1 MSEPVVLSIG
11 TTHPWNVAGVGL
23 DLRIAQEYGVRALTV
38 VAAVSAQDARG
49 VHALQPQPTAI
60 VRAQLEAVPWDR
72 IGAVRVGA
80 LASADAVF
88 AVAEALAAHPQVL
101 AVVDPVWS
109 ASLGGALSNDA
120 AIEALR
126 DRLATLPNVILTPN
140 LAEAALLLGVE
151 RIERDDMQRTAE
163 QLRAR
168 GAFAVLLKGGH
179 LSGDP
184 ADLLAHAGGTT
195 SFADTRIAGEMRAT
209 GCTLAMSLACEIARG
224 ASLLDAVAAARGFV
238 RAKIAGNHR
247 FEGLQTAY

>member
-1 MSEPVVLSIG
+1 MREPVVLSIG

-23 DLRIAQEYGVRALTV
+23 DLRIAQEYGVRALTI

-49 VHALQPQPTAI
+49 VHALQPQPAAI
-60 VRAQLEAVPWDR
+60 VRAQLEAMPWDC
-72 IGAVRVGA
+72 IDAVRVGA
-80 LASADAVF
+80 LASADVVF
-88 AVAEALAAHPQVL
+88 AVAEALAAHPQIL

-109 ASLGGALSNDA
+109 ASLGGALSDDA

-126 DRLATLPNVILTPN
+126 DGLATLPNVVLTPN
-140 LAEAALLLGVE
+140 LAEAARLAGVE
-151 RIERDDMQRTAE
+151 RIERDDMERTAG

-179 LSGDP
+179 LSGEP
-184 ADLLAHAGGTT
+184 ADILAHAGGIV

-224 ASLLDAVAAARGFV
+224 VPLRDAIAPARAFV

-247 FEGLQTAY
+247 FEGMQTAY